1 MERPERP
8 SRHKS
13 NPVKFRP
20 NFSSDSDSE
29 LNENDAPMQI
39 TFYDHHPP
47 ESANVSGGPST
58 SATTQPTSQSSTETP
73 NNLMRV
79 TPPLPTASQQEE
91 PPPEPAPPEIR
102 RKRCGATLAATS
114 AAASVIFDSVDNLID
129 ATSNSNRS
137 DSPERPLE
145 RFQHSDYVI
154 RPRSFCNLE
163 CSNAI
168 IRPPVFKLKRPNGPI
183 DLTPNPTNRDPAC
196 PVVTSSFSLCDNP
209 ALPSGAETSSGYLN
223 RLSFSG
229 GAYKVQRSPQGNQPS
244 TSSSILRHFDEMCN
258 SNPVYRRRNKGTSL
272 NVRFLETRRGYDGSN
287 SENSLSTNRESSR
300 NRINNS
306 LDDYC
311 DLVGNFL
318 FRYPSPPASTDNQ
331 RSTPLTERVSDDF
344 TSAGPSLSGPSLSA
358 PGPSLS
364 APSPTLPDL
373 IRERNATLN
382 DFTFITS
389 YNPLP
394 ITVSEPIPIRQVAEI
409 GEPMEQSND
418 DVIVVETPERPT
430 LSSSPDSYMVPSSRT
445 PTPQLQQPP
454 ASQPARD
461 KAQSNNV
468 PMTLQ
473 ELNQTLVSLLEC
485 PVCLDHATPPIYQC
499 CKGHILCQNCHPR
512 LTTCPICRSHL
523 PGDRNSAMEKVAEK
537 LMYPCKNTVTGCS
550 MMLKLDD
557 KQEHE
562 EGCGFRHYACIV
574 STCHW
579 KGYKPELVVHL
590 QSNHSDRLIS
600 GSSKEVQVP
609 LTVQVGG
616 AMFISHHWIQS
627 AHNEV
632 FNVIFHVDLYKKI
645 MKGCVIYIGSPD
657 KAEKFRYQF
666 ELKQRFPPYRS
677 QVFSRRTHA
686 DTVKPGQTMCVNS
699 DFSFNIDLASIYRS
713 EISKAL
719 NTIPIFITILQE
731 E

>member
-129 ATSNSNRS
+129 ATSNSN
-137 DSPERPLE
+137 
-145 RFQHSDYVI
+145 
-154 RPRSFCNLE
+154 
-163 CSNAI
+163 
-168 IRPPVFKLKRPNGPI
+168 
-183 DLTPNPTNRDPAC
+183 PAC